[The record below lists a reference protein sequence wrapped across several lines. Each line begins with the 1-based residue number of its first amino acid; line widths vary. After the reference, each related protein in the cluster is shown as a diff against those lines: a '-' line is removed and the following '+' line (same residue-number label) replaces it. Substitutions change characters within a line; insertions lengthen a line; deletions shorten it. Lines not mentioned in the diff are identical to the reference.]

1 MVKVLRKKSYGSTI
15 NGMAKQG
22 KTLKLS
28 PALRAELQAL
38 VHTFYGESLSEVI
51 TFILREWV
59 HLNRDNI
66 RQVKGSIPPG
76 GGQAS
81 VSADKQA
88 GTLTIDTAAE

>member
-1 MVKVLRKKSYGSTI
+1 MP
-15 NGMAKQG
+15 KQG

-66 RQVKGSIPPG
+66 RQVKGSGSPSG
-76 GGQAS
+76 AQGSGSSDEQS
-81 VSADKQA
+81 

>member
-1 MVKVLRKKSYGSTI
+1 M
-15 NGMAKQG
+15 GMPKQG

-28 PALRAELQAL
+28 PALRTELQSL

-66 RQVKGSIPPG
+66 RRAAESNGSSDQQESGVPN
-76 GGQAS
+76 
-81 VSADKQA
+81 KQA

>member
-1 MVKVLRKKSYGSTI
+1 MP
-15 NGMAKQG
+15 KQG

-66 RQVKGSIPPG
+66 RQVKESASSS
-76 GGQAS
+76 GGQGS
-81 VSADKQA
+81 SSSDKVA
-88 GTLTIDTAAE
+88 GTLTIDTPDE

>member
-1 MVKVLRKKSYGSTI
+1 VVKVLRKKSYGSTI

-66 RQVKGSIPPG
+66 RRTAGSG
-76 GGQAS
+76 TSGSGQGADTS
-81 VSADKQA
+81 DKQA